1 MTETRGDEVTYLN
14 ALFDS
19 GLTNRLCLGN
29 RDQGKAPTSD
39 SRSPPAAVRKLVAL
53 MGVALF
59 LSGCAQLGPDLVRA
73 GRNDYNVV
81 LRQTNDEEVLLNLVR
96 VRYGDRPLFLNVSSV
111 STSFTWDQG
120 ASADSTVF
128 PGGGTGASVG
138 IQGNL
143 DYSERPTITYTP
155 LGGADFVKSVLTPA
169 DLDTLVLLSNG
180 GWRIDRLLRIMANR
194 MNGLRNAPRASGPT
208 PSEPPQFAR
217 FKRATTLMRAI
228 QKRNALDFGY
238 SDIAGKKT
246 PVMSIAREA
255 REWEETREL
264 KALLGLAPER
274 DTFPLN
280 TEADRPRPNSIGI
293 ETRSLTG
300 MFFFLAHGVE
310 VPQRDQAKGRVMVT
324 RYQNGEPFDW
334 NEVLGDV
341 FQIRS
346 QAAAPENAQV
356 AIEYRG
362 SWFYL
367 DDSDLTSKY
376 SLLLVEQLASLLG
389 GQVEKET
396 PVLTIPVGG
405 TGP

>member
-1 MTETRGDEVTYLN
+1 MTRLSDLFEV
-14 ALFDS
+14 
-19 GLTNRLCLGN
+19 GLADRLRLGV
-29 RDQGKAPTSD
+29 RDQGSPSASHLGIWAMAATRKSIAPM
-39 SRSPPAAVRKLVAL
+39 VI
-53 MGVALF
+53 ALF

-81 LRQTNDEEVLLNLVR
+81 LRQTDDEETLLNLVR
-96 VRYGDRPLFLNVSSV
+96 VRYGDRPLFLDVSSV
-111 STSFTWDQG
+111 STSFTWTQG

-128 PGGGTGASVG
+128 PSGSSGTEIG

-155 LGGADFVKSVLTPA
+155 LGGADFVKSVLTAA

-194 MNGLRNAPRASGPT
+194 MNGLRNAPSASGPT
-208 PSEPPQFAR
+208 PSEPPQYVS

-228 QKRNALDFGY
+228 QRRGALDFGY
-238 SDIAGKKT
+238 SDVAGKKT

-255 REWEETREL
+255 RDWAETREL

-274 DTFPLN
+274 DTFPLD
-280 TEADRPRPNSIGI
+280 TEANRPRPNSIGI
-293 ETRSLTG
+293 EMRSLTG

-310 VPQRDQAKGRVMVT
+310 VPSRDQTRGRVMVT
-324 RYQNGEPFDW
+324 RFESGEPFDW
-334 NEVLGDV
+334 NDVVGDV

-346 QAAAPENAQV
+346 KASQPDNAQV

-376 SLLLVEQLASLLG
+376 TLLLVEQLSSLLG
-389 GQVEKET
+389 GKVEKES